1 HQRQQRGGVAATRH
15 LQLQHHD
22 RDDYG
27 DHAVAEGLEP
37 ILFHG
42 HRSPTPWS
50 GKFPPYQSG
59 DECRDAE
66 DAQEDRKLF
75 RSRIARLSDPDP
87 HVDGRTDQ
95 PQRDK
100 ELRARY
106 QTWPTAA
113 ERVTEQHT
121 SKQQREAA
129 ANHNHRLHSIFLPI
143 RPCVPG
149 GGGGL
154 AFFQLLKRATRGSL
168 ARRAR
173 RRPFITLR
181 SRSTR
186 QPKRSSRGA
195 SRQQATR
202 TPIPSVK
209 IPGGCGRRRS
219 SGASHPFDMLRE
231 QVVDERLVAQPSPL
245 AFPPHGGKN
254 VRIDAN
260 RDQSPGLG
268 AQWRPSYPPHRSEL

>member
-1 HQRQQRGGVAATRH
+1 MEVRPQHGAINRGRQLKHVVMIVPVDAHVQKAEHVAQEQRHQRQQRGGVAATRH

-27 DHAVAEGLEP
+27 DHAVAEGLET

-59 DECRDAE
+59 HECRDAE

-95 PQRDK
+95 PPRDK

-129 ANHNHRLHSIFLPI
+129 ANYNHRLHSIFLPI

-154 AFFQLLKRATRGSL
+154 AFSQFAEKS
-168 ARRAR
+168 
-173 RRPFITLR
+173 
-181 SRSTR
+181 
-186 QPKRSSRGA
+186 
-195 SRQQATR
+195 
-202 TPIPSVK
+202 
-209 IPGGCGRRRS
+209 
-219 SGASHPFDMLRE
+219 
-231 QVVDERLVAQPSPL
+231 DERKFSPPSAATPFHHIAL
-245 AFPPHGGKN
+245 KIDKATQEVIERRIKAAGYKN
-254 VRIDAN
+254 PD
-260 RDQSPGLG
+260 
-268 AQWRPSYPPHRSEL
+268 